1 MFKNTLNL
9 LGFILLI
16 VALALGTL
24 PFISSKLF
32 KRQDILLIIVYL
44 ISGIVFSR
52 QKWFRQELQ
61 TVNII

>member
-44 ISGIVFSR
+44 ISGIVFFR

>member
-44 ISGIVFSR
+44 ISGIVFFR
-52 QKWFRQELQ
+52 QKWFRQALQ

>member
-44 ISGIVFSR
+44 ISGIVFFR
-52 QKWFRQELQ
+52 QKWFRQELR

>member
-24 PFISSKLF
+24 PFISSNLF

-44 ISGIVFSR
+44 ISGIVFFR
-52 QKWFRQELQ
+52 QKWFRQELR

>member
-24 PFISSKLF
+24 PFISSNLF
-32 KRQDILLIIVYL
+32 KCQDILLIIVYL
-44 ISGIVFSR
+44 ISGIVFFR
-52 QKWFRQELQ
+52 QKWFRQELR